1 MNSKLF
7 FSLGFTFASLAL
19 FANPL
24 LANPLDSNSQPEV
37 AQASSQASDQ
47 ASNNEDWSGFPEIK
61 DGFMQGCV
69 GADSLAA
76 EQATTKQSY
85 CQCAFESYSGRFS
98 PQEFLQINT
107 LVSRIGEDGPL
118 MVNLMMS
125 PELNGCSEKTGYQF

>member
-7 FSLGFTFASLAL
+7 LSLGFTFASLGL

-24 LANPLDSNSQPEV
+24 FANPLDSNSQAELTEI
-37 AQASSQASDQ
+37 
-47 ASNNEDWSGFPEIK
+47 SNNEDWAGFPEIK

-69 GADSLAA
+69 GTESLAA
-76 EQATTKQSY
+76 EQATTKQNY

-125 PELNGCSEKTGYQF
+125 PELGSCSDKTGYQF

>member
-7 FSLGFTFASLAL
+7 LSLGLTLASLAL

-24 LANPLDSNSQPEV
+24 FANPLEPNSPDEPT
-37 AQASSQASDQ
+37 Q

-69 GADSLAA
+69 GAEPLAA
-76 EQATTKQSY
+76 EQATTKQNY

-107 LVSRIGEDGPL
+107 LVSRIEEDGLL
-118 MVNLMMS
+118 MVSLMMR
-125 PELNGCSEKTGYQF
+125 PELDSCSEKTGYQL